1 MKVSE
6 FFTGKRILIAI
17 LVILIVG
24 SSVAIYF
31 KEKPKDKY
39 VRASGTVEVTQVQLA
54 PLAGG
59 RIVELAVEESD
70 HVRKGQFIARLSMD
84 GADDE
89 LKMAEAALAGAKAQ
103 LDELK
108 NGFRKEDIS
117 KAKAELAARRV
128 QYEQARRDEK
138 RFAALAAD
146 GVVAERDA
154 ELYSEAAKASR
165 RAMQA
170 ASDQVRLLENGMRP
184 EQIAAAEANVARAES
199 AYRKAKTLVGYKEFY
214 SPADGVVLT
223 KNYQVG
229 DVVNAGAP
237 IATLGDMNDCW
248 VKLYIPST
256 QLGLIKL
263 GAKCSV
269 YVDPFPKR
277 AFEAT
282 VTEVN
287 QQAEYNPRMSLTQ
300 NERANMVFWIK
311 ISINDTEGVIKP
323 GMPADVTIL

>member
-1 MKVSE
+1 
-6 FFTGKRILIAI
+6 
-17 LVILIVG
+17 
-24 SSVAIYF
+24 
-31 KEKPKDKY
+31 
-39 VRASGTVEVTQVQLA
+39 
-54 PLAGG
+54 
-59 RIVELAVEESD
+59 
-70 HVRKGQFIARLSMD
+70 
-84 GADDE
+84 
-89 LKMAEAALAGAKAQ
+89 
-103 LDELK
+103 
-108 NGFRKEDIS
+108 
-117 KAKAELAARRV
+117 
-128 QYEQARRDEK
+128 
-138 RFAALAAD
+138 
-146 GVVAERDA
+146 
-154 ELYSEAAKASR
+154 
-165 RAMQA
+165 
-170 ASDQVRLLENGMRP
+170 MRP